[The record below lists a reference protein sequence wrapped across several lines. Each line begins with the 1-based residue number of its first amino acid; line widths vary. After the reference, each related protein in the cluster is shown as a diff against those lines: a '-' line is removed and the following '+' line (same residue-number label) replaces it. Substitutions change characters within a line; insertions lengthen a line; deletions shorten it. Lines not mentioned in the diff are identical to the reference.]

1 MQLGIPVAIT
11 GSLQAVF
18 LLAVVLVKPIFAAL
32 ADAFPSY
39 RRLIFLMTI
48 LFMTLSMCSINFIP
62 PMREDLKVEGQLV
75 RAVEKSNDEVMMDNI
90 FKESGPPYAE
100 NLQEENRGEI
110 VLRTP
115 DEGKYNSCM

>member
-1 MQLGIPVAIT
+1 MGVPVSIT

-39 RRLIFLMTI
+39 RRLIFLMTVAI
-48 LFMTLSMCSINFIP
+48 MSLSLCSIYFIP
-62 PMREDLKVEGQLV
+62 PMREDLRLEGQLV
-75 RAVEKSNDEVMMDNI
+75 RAVEKSSDEEVLINRV
-90 FKESGPPYAE
+90 FVEPGPSYEERQKEDD
-100 NLQEENRGEI
+100 RGEI

-115 DEGKYNSCM
+115 YEGKT